1 MSLYTNFSYASLDE
15 VYGPQFKSK
24 SKKSSKNKKIVVD
37 PATPEYDIE
46 KEHFELP
53 RKEQF

>member
-15 VYGPQFKSK
+15 VYGPSFKSK
-24 SKKSSKNKKIVVD
+24 SKKSSKNKKIIVD
-37 PATPEYDIE
+37 PATPEYNVE
-46 KEHFELP
+46 KEQFELP